1 MKEGVRIEHK
11 TLRGISMRVV
21 PGHFVTSHSHINYYF
36 DMTTMKI
43 RQSEAAAVARAIA
56 QQYSYNTIVDTI
68 VCMDGCE
75 IIGAYLAEALQNAG
89 IMSMN
94 SHKSIY
100 VVTPEINAQNQL
112 LFRDNIRIAIE
123 NKHVLLLLA
132 SATTGKTISNS
143 LDCIQYYGGKLAGI
157 SALFSAV
164 DEVAGQEVHSI
175 FSAAD
180 VPEYSTY
187 VSTYVSHECPMC
199 RNAQRIDALVN
210 SYGYSEL

>member
-1 MKEGVRIEHK
+1 MKEGIKINHK
-11 TLRGISMRVV
+11 TKRNISMRVV
-21 PGHFVTSHSHINYYF
+21 PGHFVTSHSHINFYF

-43 RQSEAAAVARAIA
+43 RRSEAQAVAQAIA
-56 QQYSYNTIVDTI
+56 EQYSYSTVVDTI

-75 IIGAYLAEALQNAG
+75 VIGAYLAEALENAG

-94 SHKSIY
+94 SHKTIY

-112 LFRDNIRIAIE
+112 IFRDNIRSAIE

-132 SATTGKTISNS
+132 SATTGKTISSS
-143 LDCIQYYGGKLAGI
+143 LECIQYYGGTLAGI

-164 DEVAGQEVHSI
+164 SEVEGQEVHSI
-175 FSAAD
+175 FNASD
-180 VPEYSTY
+180 VPQYSTY
-187 VSTYVSHECPMC
+187 KSHECPMC
-199 RNAQRIDALVN
+199 RSAQKIDALVN

>member
-1 MKEGVRIEHK
+1 MKEGVKINHK
-11 TLRGISMRVV
+11 ILRNLSMRVV

-43 RQSEAAAVARAIA
+43 RQSEASEVAKAIA
-56 QQYSYNTIVDTI
+56 QQYSYSTIVDTI

-75 IIGAYLAEALQNAG
+75 VIGAYLAEALQNAG

-94 SHKSIY
+94 SHKTIY

-112 LFRDNIRIAIE
+112 IFRDNIRIAIE

-132 SATTGKTISNS
+132 SATTGKTISSS
-143 LDCIQYYGGKLAGI
+143 LECIQYYGGQLAGI

-164 DEVAGQEVHSI
+164 PEVGGHEVHSI
-175 FSAAD
+175 FTAED
-180 VPEYSTY
+180 VPEYETY
-187 VSTYVSHECPMC
+187 LSHECPMC

>member
-1 MKEGVRIEHK
+1 MKEGVKIYHK
-11 TLRGISMRVV
+11 DLRDIYMRVV

-43 RQSEAAAVARAIA
+43 RQNEAKAVAEAIA
-56 QQYSYNTIVDTI
+56 QQYTYSTVVDTI
-68 VCMDGCE
+68 VCMDGTQV
-75 IIGAYLAEALQNAG
+75 IGAYLADALKNSG

-94 SHKSIY
+94 SHKTIY

-112 LFRDNIRIAIE
+112 IFRDNIRIAVE
-123 NKHVLLLLA
+123 NKHILLLLA
-132 SATTGKTISNS
+132 SATTGKTISSS
-143 LDCIQYYGGKLAGI
+143 LECLQYYGGQLAGI

-164 DEVAGQEVHSI
+164 NEVEGQEVHAI
-175 FSAAD
+175 FHSSD

-187 VSTYVSHECPMC
+187 VAHECPMC

>member
-1 MKEGVRIEHK
+1 MKEGIKIYHK
-11 TLRGISMRVV
+11 SLRDINMHVV

-43 RQSEAAAVARAIA
+43 RQSEAAAVAKAIA
-56 QQYSYNTIVDTI
+56 QQYSYSTVVDTI
-68 VCMDGCE
+68 VCMDGTE
-75 IIGAYLAEALQNAG
+75 VIGAYLAEALQDTG

-94 SHKSIY
+94 SHTTIY
-100 VVTPEINAQNQL
+100 VVTPEINSQNQMI
-112 LFRDNIRIAIE
+112 FRDNIRIAVE
-123 NKHVLLLLA
+123 NKHILLLLA
-132 SATTGKTISNS
+132 SATTGKTISSS
-143 LDCIQYYGGKLAGI
+143 LDCIRYYGGQLAGM

-164 DEVAGQEVHSI
+164 DEVEGQEIHSI
-175 FSAAD
+175 FHVSD

-187 VSTYVSHECPMC
+187 LPHECPMC